1 MHIGLGFIGAGNHAL
16 HHMKEFSRL
25 GQVSAVAVFDTLH
38 DRAQMAATKYRSM
51 SATSSL
57 EELLSR
63 KDVDAVVIA
72 TPAETHLEITEKA
85 LRAGKHILLEK
96 PMAHTPEDA
105 RAIANLADDHP
116 HLTLLVGHVER
127 YNRPYMD
134 ARKAIDDNE
143 LGVPKFISASRITPL
158 YLNNSDWMLGTL
170 DTAVHDI
177 DLMIWLMGDKPVSV
191 TAQGTKVN
199 PEYPINDHVS
209 YQIKFANGGL
219 AQGHIGWVDF
229 KGGYPMLHN
238 AHPRMFIAGSH
249 GSLHLDLWRRHTA
262 INNQSTGA
270 YFYADDIN
278 TGYADYFTEVTAQ
291 LYGFIQ
297 CVLGNQKPQITP
309 HEASLAVKVAHAAH
323 TASLQN
329 QSGWINLT

>member
-1 MHIGLGFIGAGNHAL
+1 MRIGLGFIGAGNHAL

-25 GQVSAVAVFDTLH
+25 GQVDAVAVFDTMH
-38 DRAQMAATKYRSM
+38 ERSQMAAARYP
-51 SATSSL
+51 SL
-57 EELLSR
+57 TVANNLDELLALQ
-63 KDVDAVVIA
+63 DVHAVIIA
-72 TPAETHLEITEKA
+72 TPAETHLEITRAA

-96 PMAHTPEDA
+96 PMAHIPEDA
-105 RAIANLADDHP
+105 QEIARLAALHP
-116 HLTLLVGHVER
+116 DLIVLVGHVER

-143 LGVPKFISASRITPL
+143 LGTPKFISASRVTPL

-177 DLMIWLMGDKPVSV
+177 DLMMWLMGDKPVSV
-191 TAQGTKVN
+191 SAQGTKVN
-199 PEYPINDHVS
+199 PEYPIFDHVS

-238 AHPRMFIAGSH
+238 AHPRMFIAGTH
-249 GSLHLDLWRRHTA
+249 GSLHLDLWMRHTA
-262 INNQSTGA
+262 INNQLTGA

-278 TGYADYFTEVTAQ
+278 RGYADYFTEVTAQ

-309 HEASLAVKVAHAAH
+309 EEASLAVKVAHAAH
-323 TASLQN
+323 KSSMQDL
-329 QSGWINLT
+329 SEWIHL

>member
-1 MHIGLGFIGAGNHAL
+1 MRIGLGFIGAGNHAL

-25 GQVSAVAVFDTLH
+25 GQVSAVAVYDTLH
-38 DRAQMAATKYRSM
+38 ERAQMAAAKYPGLTVTKD
-51 SATSSL
+51 L
-57 EELLSR
+57 DELLAHP
-63 KDVDAVVIA
+63 DVDAVIIA
-72 TPAETHLEITEKA
+72 TPAETHLEITRAA
-85 LRAGKHILLEK
+85 LSAGKHILLEK

-105 RAIANLADDHP
+105 QEIARLAAKHP
-116 HLTLLVGHVER
+116 DQILLVGHVER

-143 LGVPKFISASRITPL
+143 LGIPRFISASRISPL

-177 DLMIWLMGDKPVSV
+177 DLMIWLMGDRPVSV
-191 TAQGTKVN
+191 SAQGTKAN
-199 PEYPINDHVS
+199 PDYPIYDHVS

-219 AQGHIGWVDF
+219 AQGHIGWIDF

-238 AHPRMFIAGSH
+238 AHPRMFIAGTH
-249 GSLHLDLWRRHTA
+249 GSLQLDLWMRHTA
-262 INNQSTGA
+262 INNQLSGA

-278 TGYADYFTEVTAQ
+278 KGYADYFTEVTAQ

-309 HEASLAVKVAHAAH
+309 DEASLAVKVAHAAH
-323 TASLQN
+323 ESSLSG
-329 QSGWINLT
+329 QSDWIQL

>member
-1 MHIGLGFIGAGNHAL
+1 MRTRLGFIGAGNHAL

-25 GQVSAVAVFDTLH
+25 GIVDAVAVYDTIQ
-38 DRAQMAATKYRSM
+38 DRAQMAAASYP
-51 SATSSL
+51 SL
-57 EELLSR
+57 NVTDSLDGLLSR
-63 KDVDAVVIA
+63 QDVDAVVIA
-72 TPAETHLEITEKA
+72 TPAETHLEITSAA
-85 LRAGKHILLEK
+85 LAAGKHILLEK
-96 PMAHTPEDA
+96 PMAHTPDDA
-105 RAIANLADDHP
+105 QEIARLAALHP
-116 HLTLLVGHVER
+116 DLILLVGHVER

-143 LGVPKFISASRITPL
+143 LGIPKFISASRISPL

-177 DLMIWLMGDKPVSV
+177 DLMIWLMGDKPISV

-199 PEYPINDHVS
+199 PEYPIHDHVS

-219 AQGHIGWVDF
+219 AQGHIGWIDF

-238 AHPRMFIAGSH
+238 AHPRMFIAGTH
-249 GSLHLDLWRRHTA
+249 GSLQLDLWKRHTA
-262 INNQSTGA
+262 INNQLTGA

-278 TGYADYFTEVTAQ
+278 KGYADYFTEVTAQ

-297 CVLGNQKPQITP
+297 CVLGNQKPQISP
-309 HEASLAVKVAHAAH
+309 DEASLAVKVAHAAH
-323 TASLQN
+323 KSSLQE
-329 QSGWINLT
+329 QPGWIHL

>member
-1 MHIGLGFIGAGNHAL
+1 MQIGLGFIGSGFHSL

-25 GQVSAVAVFDTLH
+25 GQVSAVAVFDTMRE
-38 DRAQMAATKYRSM
+38 RAQMAADKYP
-51 SATSSL
+51 SL
-57 EELLSR
+57 TVANNLDELLAR
-63 KDVDAVVIA
+63 QDVDAVIIA
-72 TPAETHLEITEKA
+72 TPAETHLEITRAA
-85 LRAGKHILLEK
+85 LAAGKHILLEK
-96 PMAHTPEDA
+96 PMAHIPEDA
-105 RAIANLADDHP
+105 QEIARLAALHP
-116 HLTLLVGHVER
+116 NQILLVGHVER

-158 YLNNSDWMLGTL
+158 YLNNAEWMLGTL

-191 TAQGTKVN
+191 SAQGTKVN

-209 YQIKFANGGL
+209 YQIRFANGGL

-238 AHPRMFIAGSH
+238 AHPRMFIAGTH
-249 GSLHLDLWRRHTA
+249 GSLHLDLWMRHTA
-262 INNQSTGA
+262 INNQLTGA

-278 TGYADYFTEVTAQ
+278 KGYADYFTEVTAQ

-309 HEASLAVKVAHAAH
+309 EEASLAVKVAHAAH
-323 TASLQN
+323 KSSMQE
-329 QSGWINLT
+329 QPEWIHL